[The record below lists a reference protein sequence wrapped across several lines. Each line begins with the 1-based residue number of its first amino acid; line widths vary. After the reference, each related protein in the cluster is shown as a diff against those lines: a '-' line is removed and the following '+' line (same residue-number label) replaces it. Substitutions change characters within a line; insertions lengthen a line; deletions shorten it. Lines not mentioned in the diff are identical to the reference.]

1 MLNTNELTTLNTII
15 SDENK
20 TFESIL
26 QTFQKS
32 FVKIEHFKVG
42 ITLIFLIK
50 DNVINKLFK
59 FKLLNLPQRLAS
71 LYILFEMYKNDK
83 ANTTPFIS
91 LIIEIAQESKNLTEK
106 KFVMELSDISSKV
119 EIKK

>member
-1 MLNTNELTTLNTII
+1 MQDRPTPSMDKILNPFPPFI
-15 SDENK
+15 
-20 TFESIL
+20 
-26 QTFQKS
+26 
-32 FVKIEHFKVG
+32 FKYHYD
-42 ITLIFLIK
+42 FNWPLIK